1 MGKWF
6 ENLSIGWM
14 SLVVFGLVYLGTA
27 AIFAAIIRFAGGERS
42 RIFKGLSPGML
53 PPLGII
59 FGLFVAFVA
68 AQVWNDADRA
78 KAAVN
83 MEANALSTVIFLSAS
98 FPGQPEARLRELTR

>member
-14 SLVVFGLVYLGTA
+14 SLVVFGLVYLGSA

-68 AQVWNDADRA
+68 AQVSGTMRI
-78 KAAVN
+78 
-83 MEANALSTVIFLSAS
+83 ALTPPSTWKRM
-98 FPGQPEARLRELTR
+98 RLVRSYSSRPAFQDSQRLDCGS